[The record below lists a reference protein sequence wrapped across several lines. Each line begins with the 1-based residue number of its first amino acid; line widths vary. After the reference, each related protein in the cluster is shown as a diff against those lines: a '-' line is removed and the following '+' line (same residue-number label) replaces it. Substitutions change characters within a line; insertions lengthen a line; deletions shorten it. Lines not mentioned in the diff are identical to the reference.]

1 MIKVFTCLGVSTVKG
16 LKQADGGDHVYPVC
30 HQVPEQRVSIWQ
42 GILETMDNGMRPGL
56 CGPSIFGKSNGMDI
70 HFHVVFTR
78 RLDDCLQHGFGHFTK
93 QSRPFTE
100 PVLDDDLQAI
110 RVFVSGGGCGGM
122 GYGMTFTDTRT
133 EYDYARKE
141 KDFSIYV
148 DAVALNYL
156 RGVEIDYVERPT
168 GASFVFNNAFAMT
181 GGSGTC
187 GACGAAGG
195 GCA

>member
-1 MIKVFTCLGVSTVKG
+1 MTQAAVAEAVGLAESDLCLTAAAREKMLELFS
-16 LKQADGGDHVYPVC
+16 
-30 HQVPEQRVSIWQ
+30 QVE
-42 GILETMDNGMRPGL
+42 E
-56 CGPSIFGKSNGMDI
+56 
-70 HFHVVFTR
+70 
-78 RLDDCLQHGFGHFTK
+78 
-93 QSRPFTE
+93 
-100 PVLDDDLQAI
+100 DDLQAI

-122 GYGMTFTDTRT
+122 GYGMTFTDTQT
-133 EYDYARKE
+133 EYDVVRKE
-141 KDFSIYV
+141 EGFDIYV
-148 DAVALNYL
+148 DAVALNFL

>member
-1 MIKVFTCLGVSTVKG
+1 MTQTATGFSMELSETDLSLTAAAREKMLELFS
-16 LKQADGGDHVYPVC
+16 
-30 HQVPEQRVSIWQ
+30 QVE
-42 GILETMDNGMRPGL
+42 
-56 CGPSIFGKSNGMDI
+56 
-70 HFHVVFTR
+70 
-78 RLDDCLQHGFGHFTK
+78 
-93 QSRPFTE
+93 
-100 PVLDDDLQAI
+100 DDDLKAI

-122 GYGMTFTDTRT
+122 GYGMTFTDARSG
-133 EYDYARKE
+133 YDCVRKE
-141 KDFSIYV
+141 DGFEVYV

-168 GASFVFNNAFAMT
+168 GASFVFNNAFAVT

>member
-1 MIKVFTCLGVSTVKG
+1 MAQATAFNAELTDADLTLTATAREKMLELFNQVEDED
-16 LKQADGGDHVYPVC
+16 LK
-30 HQVPEQRVSIWQ
+30 
-42 GILETMDNGMRPGL
+42 
-56 CGPSIFGKSNGMDI
+56 
-70 HFHVVFTR
+70 
-78 RLDDCLQHGFGHFTK
+78 
-93 QSRPFTE
+93 
-100 PVLDDDLQAI
+100 AI

-122 GYGMTFTDTRT
+122 GYGMTFIDTRS
-133 EYDYARKE
+133 EYDAVRKE
-141 KDFSIYV
+141 AGFEVYV
-148 DAVALNYL
+148 DAVALNFL

>member
-1 MIKVFTCLGVSTVKG
+1 MT
-16 LKQADGGDHVYPVC
+16 QAAAMTLNEGDLSLTATAREKMLELFS
-30 HQVPEQRVSIWQ
+30 QVE
-42 GILETMDNGMRPGL
+42 
-56 CGPSIFGKSNGMDI
+56 
-70 HFHVVFTR
+70 
-78 RLDDCLQHGFGHFTK
+78 
-93 QSRPFTE
+93 
-100 PVLDDDLQAI
+100 DDDLQAI

-122 GYGMTFTDTRT
+122 GYGMTFTDSQT
-133 EYDYARKE
+133 EYDVVRKE
-141 KDFSIYV
+141 AGFDIYV
-148 DAVALNYL
+148 DAVALNFL

>member
-1 MIKVFTCLGVSTVKG
+1 MATAASEMMTLSESDVSLTPAARAKMTE
-16 LKQADGGDHVYPVC
+16 LFSQA
-30 HQVPEQRVSIWQ
+30 E
-42 GILETMDNGMRPGL
+42 
-56 CGPSIFGKSNGMDI
+56 
-70 HFHVVFTR
+70 
-78 RLDDCLQHGFGHFTK
+78 
-93 QSRPFTE
+93 
-100 PVLDDDLQAI
+100 DDDLQAI

-122 GYGMTFTDTRT
+122 GYGMTFTDKQT
-133 EYDYARKE
+133 EYDYTRRE
-141 KDFSIYV
+141 EGFNVYV

>member
-1 MIKVFTCLGVSTVKG
+1 MAQANGFSPQLTETDLALTATAREKMLELFSQVEDDE
-16 LKQADGGDHVYPVC
+16 LK
-30 HQVPEQRVSIWQ
+30 
-42 GILETMDNGMRPGL
+42 
-56 CGPSIFGKSNGMDI
+56 
-70 HFHVVFTR
+70 
-78 RLDDCLQHGFGHFTK
+78 
-93 QSRPFTE
+93 
-100 PVLDDDLQAI
+100 AI

-133 EYDYARKE
+133 EYDYMRKE
-141 KDFSIYV
+141 KDFAIYV

>member
-1 MIKVFTCLGVSTVKG
+1 MS
-16 LKQADGGDHVYPVC
+16 QAAQSLATGGFSV
-30 HQVPEQRVSIWQ
+30 ELAESIVALTPAAREKMSELITQ
-42 GILETMDNGMRPGL
+42 AE
-56 CGPSIFGKSNGMDI
+56 
-70 HFHVVFTR
+70 
-78 RLDDCLQHGFGHFTK
+78 
-93 QSRPFTE
+93 
-100 PVLDDDLQAI
+100 DDDLKAI

-122 GYGMTFTDTRT
+122 GYGMTFTDSQT
-133 EYDYARKE
+133 EYDCVRKE
-141 KDFSIYV
+141 QGFDLYV
-148 DAVALNYL
+148 DAVAMNYL